1 MRARK
6 APASL
11 MLLRSL
17 RTSLLLVFS
26 IDWYANHPV
35 FSFELPADLL
45 ADKRDE
51 LNVSSTSGSSGLRMM
66 SVALVSPF
74 RLIL

>member
-1 MRARK
+1 
-6 APASL
+6 

-26 IDWYANHPV
+26 IDWYANHPA
-35 FSFELPADLL
+35 FSLEPAADLL
-45 ADKRDE
+45 ADNREE
-51 LNVSSTSGSSGLRMM
+51 LNVSSTSGSSGFKMM
-66 SVALVSPF
+66 SVALVSPL